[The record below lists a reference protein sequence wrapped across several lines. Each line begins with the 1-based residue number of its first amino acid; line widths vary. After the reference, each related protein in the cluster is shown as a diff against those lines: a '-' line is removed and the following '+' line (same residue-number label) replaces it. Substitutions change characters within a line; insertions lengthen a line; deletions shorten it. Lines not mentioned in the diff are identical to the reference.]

1 MTEKHCALDA
11 VQRLP
16 EDATLEDAIE
26 RPCFIGQVQKGIREL
41 DAGEGVPH
49 EDAKRRI
56 VGG

>member
-1 MTEKHCALDA
+1 MTEKQHALDA

-16 EDATLEDAIE
+16 EDATLEDTIE
-26 RPCFIGQVQKGIREL
+26 RLCFIAKAQKGLREL
-41 DAGEGVPH
+41 DAGQGISH